1 MKNTRII
8 ILALLFVFTYNGII
22 SAQFPGRKSKEDFKA
37 IDSTT
42 FKVGDV
48 LTFGQPMKGN
58 SYVSIVSFERKT
70 FLDNLSDVSDAL
82 AGEKIKSTQFNLS
95 SKELRNKKNA
105 KIKFFKILKTDDGK
119 DTHYAIVP
127 YTAEIYLAVP
137 INTALSLGE
146 IKSKNPNYVS
156 STEVEGDKDDTHI
169 KSFSPDFEVKLLS
182 VIGDKNN
189 QTVEIELLLKHKIV
203 HQEICFN
210 YGKKDAKLYDFE
222 GNEYLSK
229 AVQIGALNQKNA
241 PRFDGSYVCNKIP
254 TNVPVKGKILFK
266 QVLSDKSKMSFAT
279 VKVGYKAFDGG
290 TYEYG
295 NIELTNL
302 TVDWK

>member
-1 MKNTRII
+1 MKNTRTI
-8 ILALLFVFTYNGII
+8 ILALVLVFTYISFI
-22 SAQFPGRKSKEDFKA
+22 SAQFPGRKSQEDFKA

-42 FKVGDV
+42 FRVGDV
-48 LTFGQPMKGN
+48 LTFGQPMKGDA
-58 SYVSIVSFERKT
+58 YVSIVSFEKKT
-70 FLDNLSDVSDAL
+70 FLDNISDVSDAL
-82 AGEKIKSTQFNLS
+82 AGEKIKGTQFNLS

-119 DTHYAIVP
+119 DTQYAIVP
-127 YTAEIYLAVP
+127 YTTEIYLAVP
-137 INTALSLGE
+137 INVALSLGE

-156 STEVEGDKDDTHI
+156 NTEVEGNKDDTHI

-189 QTVEIELLLKHKIV
+189 QTVEIEVLLKHKIV
-203 HQEICFN
+203 HQKVCFN
-210 YGKKDAKLYDFE
+210 YGKGDAKLYDFE

-229 AVQIGALNQKNA
+229 GVQIGALSQKDVLS
-241 PRFDGSYVCNKIP
+241 FGSYVCNKVP

-266 QVLSDKSKMSFAT
+266 QVLSDTSKMSFAT
-279 VKVGYKAFDGG
+279 VKIGYKAFDGG

-295 NIELTNL
+295 TIELTNL
-302 TVDWK
+302 NVDWK